1 MKEKGNKV
9 VFDFLAEL
17 AKSNNSNTNESDI
30 QREISSANGRF
41 PTGGKSEPKILR
53 TVYPEGFSNEAENE
67 FSAINNDNAKN
78 NLNPANGNIPNGISQ
93 SIPFPNTGNLY
104 SNRDNQ
110 QHVGNGI
117 IPDNPQDD
125 SETLTPAAFDERIKL
140 LLQGIKATSNPAMPS
155 STPSH
160 NPIQPVEQSPI
171 PISVPVPVPP
181 IEPVKIVEEMRMEVE
196 KTYPMQ
202 PVEAVKTSAFDE
214 RVKILQQE
222 INASIKSSPLP
233 FANMG
238 SSNRGSNLST
248 NSEENT
254 HTNIEMNMGIH
265 STPQVE
271 PNEIIRPATCYER
284 IEFLPDEAKDTIQAP
299 ISETKKIEMDNDLPI
314 SMPASDEQI
323 PPTGTLGNGIIP
335 NIQVAPTETKAP
347 SFYERIK
354 FLQEGLKS
362 TVMPS
367 AKSNANR
374 QTNNDII
381 PPTIHEVEKKEIV
394 PEQEEKPIDIPV
406 NAPVASTPVISEA
419 EYQERI
425 KFLQDQIKANPNTPK
440 PPMGSEN
447 VAQIITPNSN
457 SNLDN
462 RMANSNPIDEIKNE
476 IVPIVAPIPAN
487 TISVSEFNERI
498 KLLQDQINANAAL
511 SKIPVT
517 NIPDEST
524 SAVPL
529 VQENSKIESAL
540 PEAEPEEPILPKE
553 VLTKAEF
560 FESIKHLQEEIK
572 ALTSSPVHPP
582 IETEFKHAP
591 SDSKDVEKEK
601 AVTPIAIE
609 KAVTPITI
617 EKADLDEDNS
627 ENLSPEE
634 YYKKIKLLHDQISA
648 NLTQKDLIIP
658 NTISKVEDT
667 ISADNKPEEINIK
680 YKNIEEIE
688 NEIVPQPIPQT
699 DKLTPAEFYEKIKLL
714 HEEIKS
720 NAIITPS
727 ETKEIKNEDPEFS
740 NSYFEEIKASL
751 IKSKEIGKEINVS
764 VAKNPIENLSPKELF
779 DKVNNKVKKTKVVV
793 EKNNTQKESPII
805 VVDVEKGITN
815 IYSAKDIE
823 GNIAAGNKGGNKK
836 KVSNENLAVT
846 LEEVS
851 PIEFYGK
858 VKYLNKDLRV
868 KSQSSPSPII
878 VVDVEK
884 GVSNMY
890 NSDTEYN
897 NGLTDS
903 DHEDAEVFLEANT
916 VTTKSLSPEE
926 IYEKVK
932 NINQEIKITAKPSVT
947 PLLVVDVEKGAG
959 QMFSSET
966 HVPGAMSNQVIGN
979 VPITANAM
987 TQAEFNEQLNL
998 INRAKLAN
1006 TLLSGQTAHVQSD
1019 QTHTNIVQPAHEEKN
1034 IVQERPAEVKKEG
1047 LTDSQKLAAENLSP
1061 AEFYERIKQ
1070 LSKDKKAQTGS
1081 NASEQPKA
1089 ENVNTVAAPST
1100 VNIPEPVRN
1109 EPTRVEEVRSD
1120 NLPHATNQ
1128 EMNSIAVLEEKIRQ
1142 LQESLKTNNVPPLSK
1157 FIGSDLEREVLNTSK
1172 MRFEEMNE
1180 RLLKTEDLLNKVLE
1194 MNQNQIQNPNIAAP
1208 PPKQSRFKSVLA
1220 KLNIVIILLV
1230 VLFIGYTWYQSKNK
1244 KNTEKLPIQNSEMAN
1259 TSDSTDAGTTE
1270 SDTSDMATLNNLNAS
1285 NTDGNSA
1292 ENATPAGS
1300 TDAQVDNQN
1309 ANSTVPEQ
1317 NSGNTETPQNEIST
1331 NRENPANEDG
1341 RKPSVA
1347 SSPKQRNT
1355 EKSSRAKNVVEAPVR
1370 KNTSR
1375 ANNTPVVSNK
1385 NRATETKT
1393 ATTVIAP
1400 KTNVKPNKA
1409 PVVAKEVSF
1418 GED

>member
-1 MKEKGNKV
+1 M
-9 VFDFLAEL
+9 
-17 AKSNNSNTNESDI
+17 S
-30 QREISSANGRF
+30 
-41 PTGGKSEPKILR
+41 
-53 TVYPEGFSNEAENE
+53 
-67 FSAINNDNAKN
+67 
-78 NLNPANGNIPNGISQ
+78 
-93 SIPFPNTGNLY
+93 
-104 SNRDNQ
+104 
-110 QHVGNGI
+110 
-117 IPDNPQDD
+117 
-125 SETLTPAAFDERIKL
+125 
-140 LLQGIKATSNPAMPS
+140 
-155 STPSH
+155 
-160 NPIQPVEQSPI
+160 
-171 PISVPVPVPP
+171 
-181 IEPVKIVEEMRMEVE
+181 
-196 KTYPMQ
+196 
-202 PVEAVKTSAFDE
+202 
-214 RVKILQQE
+214 
-222 INASIKSSPLP
+222 
-233 FANMG
+233 
-238 SSNRGSNLST
+238 SSNRGLNLST
-248 NSEENT
+248 NGEENT
-254 HTNIEMNMGIH
+254 HKNIELNTGIP
-265 STPQVE
+265 STPQIE
-271 PNEIIRPATCYER
+271 SNEILRPATRYER
-284 IEFLPDEAKDTIQAP
+284 IEFLPDETKDTIQPP

-335 NIQVAPTETKAP
+335 NIQVAPTETKTP

-381 PPTIHEVEKKEIV
+381 PPTTHEVEKKEIV

-425 KFLQDQIKANPNTPK
+425 KSLQDQIKANPNTPK

-457 SNLDN
+457 SNQDILK
-462 RMANSNPIDEIKNE
+462 ANSNLINEIKNE
-476 IVPIVAPIPAN
+476 TVPIVAPIPAD

-511 SKIPVT
+511 SKIPLT

-524 SAVPL
+524 SAVPP
-529 VQENSKIESAL
+529 VQEKNKIESTL
-540 PEAEPEEPILPKE
+540 PQAEPEEPILPKE

-572 ALTSSPVHPP
+572 ALASSSVHPP

-591 SDSKDVEKEK
+591 IYSKDVEKEK
-601 AVTPIAIE
+601 AVTPIAID
-609 KAVTPITI
+609 
-617 EKADLDEDNS
+617 KADLDEDNS

-658 NTISKVEDT
+658 NTIAKVEDS
-667 ISADNKPEEINIK
+667 ISADNTPEEINIK

-727 ETKEIKNEDPEFS
+727 EAKEIKKEEPEIS

-764 VAKNPIENLSPKELF
+764 VAKNPTENLSPKELF
-779 DKVNNKVKKTKVVV
+779 DKVNNKVKKSKVVV

-823 GNIAAGNKGGNKK
+823 GNIASGNKGGNKK

-846 LEEVS
+846 LEE
-851 PIEFYGK
+851 EFYEK
-858 VKYLNKDLRV
+858 IKYLNKDLRV
-868 KSQSSPSPII
+868 KSQTPPSPII
-878 VVDVEK
+878 IVDVEK
-884 GVSNMY
+884 GVTNIY

-897 NGLTDS
+897 NSLKDS
-903 DHEDAEVFLEANT
+903 DQDEAEAEVFLEANT

-947 PLLVVDVEKGAG
+947 PLLVVDVEKGSG
-959 QMFSSET
+959 QMFSFET
-966 HVPGAMSNQVIGN
+966 HVTDAMPNQVIGN

-987 TQAEFNEQLNL
+987 TQAEFNEELNL
-998 INRAKLAN
+998 INKTKLAN
-1006 TLLSGQTAHVQSD
+1006 APISGQAVHVHSD
-1019 QTHTNIVQPAHEEKN
+1019 LANANIVQPVHEEKI
-1034 IVQERPAEVKKEG
+1034 IVQERPAEVKKEV
-1047 LTDSQKLAAENLSP
+1047 LTESQELAVENLSP

-1070 LSKDKKAQTGS
+1070 LNKDKKAQTGS
-1081 NASEQPKA
+1081 NAGEKPKT
-1089 ENVNTVAAPST
+1089 ENVNTVAAPSPVNT
-1100 VNIPEPVRN
+1100 VAAPVRN
-1109 EPTRVEEVRSD
+1109 ESTHVEQVRSE
-1120 NLPHATNQ
+1120 NIQNATNQ

-1172 MRFEEMNE
+1172 MRFDE
-1180 RLLKTEDLLNKVLE
+1180 LN
-1194 MNQNQIQNPNIAAP
+1194 
-1208 PPKQSRFKSVLA
+1208 
-1220 KLNIVIILLV
+1220 
-1230 VLFIGYTWYQSKNK
+1230 
-1244 KNTEKLPIQNSEMAN
+1244 
-1259 TSDSTDAGTTE
+1259 
-1270 SDTSDMATLNNLNAS
+1270 
-1285 NTDGNSA
+1285 
-1292 ENATPAGS
+1292 
-1300 TDAQVDNQN
+1300 
-1309 ANSTVPEQ
+1309 
-1317 NSGNTETPQNEIST
+1317 
-1331 NRENPANEDG
+1331 
-1341 RKPSVA
+1341 
-1347 SSPKQRNT
+1347 
-1355 EKSSRAKNVVEAPVR
+1355 
-1370 KNTSR
+1370 
-1375 ANNTPVVSNK
+1375 
-1385 NRATETKT
+1385 
-1393 ATTVIAP
+1393 
-1400 KTNVKPNKA
+1400 
-1409 PVVAKEVSF
+1409 
-1418 GED
+1418 